1 MTRGMSPFPW
11 HRVFHPLCGA
21 DPVTLLRLLLRHGP
35 PSAKGVPAYGVA
47 LATSVL
53 RLPFTALDLALEATR
68 PTEVAP
74 PVFIV
79 GFPRSG
85 TTHLHNLMA
94 ASGAFASAPPVLA
107 AMPWEGRT
115 LAPAAKPFIDPY
127 LPRTRLIDGVAMGP
141 DTPTEDEVGLANL
154 ALGSYFHAV
163 YFPRHFE
170 QDYRNGLAS
179 PAPEGRRRAIRRYV
193 RALGRRDRGRPLL
206 LKNPAYTAQVA
217 TLLDLFPGARIVH
230 IHRDPRGVFASSR
243 RALRRTLDELALQG
257 FAGADID
264 GAVLETYP
272 LVMRALREQ
281 TVLLS
286 RRQFAEVAFEDLTAD
301 PRRVLRRLWQQLDL
315 PAPPDG
321 MARIEGHLAQ
331 VAGFRPEGARLDPAD
346 LRHLRVAWPEEMALY
361 GREVSAAGIV

>member
-53 RLPFTALDLALEATR
+53 RLPFTALDLALEAAR

-163 YFPRHFE
+163 YFPRHFAR
-170 QDYRNGLAS
+170 DYREGLAGPTT
-179 PAPEGRRRAIRRYV
+179 PARRRAIHAYV
-193 RALGRRDRGRPLL
+193 AALGRRASARPLL
-206 LKNPAYTAQVA
+206 LKNPAYTAQVR
-217 TLLDLFPGARIVH
+217 TLVELFPQARIVH
-230 IHRDPRGVFASSR
+230 IHRDPGAVFASSR
-243 RALRRTLDELALQG
+243 RALLRTMRELALQG
-257 FAGADID
+257 FDEAEIE

-272 LVMRALREQ
+272 LVMRALRTQ
-281 TVLLS
+281 SAALPRS
-286 RRQFAEVAFEDLTAD
+286 RFAEVGFEELTAN
-301 PRRVLRRLWQQLDL
+301 PRRVLRRVWEQLDL
-315 PAPPDG
+315 PAPPGAMD
-321 MARIEGHLAQ
+321 RIDAHLRD
-331 VAGFRPEGARLDPAD
+331 VAGFRPEGAGLGTAELRD
-346 LRHLRVAWPEEMALY
+346 LRAAWPEEMALY
-361 GREVSAAGIV
+361 GRAVSAAGGG